1 MDYPMSEHPEPPTA
15 RKDAVQ
21 AAYARILDAA
31 RYMSTPDLLD
41 LADRELTGLGAFYG
55 DDDEDETP

>member
-1 MDYPMSEHPEPPTA
+1 MREHPGSPTA
-15 RKDAVQ
+15 REDAVQ

-41 LADRELTGLGAFYG
+41 LAGRELTSLGAFYG